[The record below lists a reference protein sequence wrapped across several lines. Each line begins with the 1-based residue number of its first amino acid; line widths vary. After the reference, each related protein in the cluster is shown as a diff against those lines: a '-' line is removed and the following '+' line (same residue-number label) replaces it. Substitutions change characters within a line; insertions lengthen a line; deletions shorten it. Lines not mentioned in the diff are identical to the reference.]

1 MKKKILFLMIFL
13 VTVIFIGIN
22 IKGSEAKAEET
33 CTITT
38 NYYLFQDGSKY
49 YSFKNP
55 SNPPALRTTT
65 KNFALPVPSNAEIL
79 DEGELNFTTGSDTNY
94 YLDGKMSTATFYDL
108 TGNPS
113 RIRGDIKKTTDPDGK
128 EIRSWVYCTDATDS
142 KGKVCF
148 ATSKIW
154 EEGNSIKTGFVDSP
168 STWAAWEKQL
178 IHSFNSSETKIVN
191 ADSSNSNFFRASIT
205 RTYNTSTLQALQGK
219 GFTDE
224 TVLYSIGGYYV
235 EYKVCTG
242 SSDPEPPVTKENKV
256 TTHYYIENTTT
267 KLHDDKVDNNVPAGT
282 YTSNC
287 PETLSKDGK
296 YYDRLKESVSVEMPE
311 EGSKELICEYREQT
325 YSMTISYGEDED
337 CTSLLQDSVYKD
349 GLKAG
354 QAMSVDVPD
363 SIGKL
368 TRPALGKYSSQ
379 IVNKPELNGTN
390 LKFTMPAK
398 DVSICIVYTPQTGS
412 AMVKWLALIGLGA
425 LAFTVWNISKK
436 NNEINN
442 EA

>member
-13 VTVIFIGIN
+13 VTAIFIGIN

-49 YSFKNP
+49 YNFKNP
-55 SNPPALRTTT
+55 SSPPALRTTT
-65 KNFALPVPSNAEIL
+65 KNFALPVPANAEIL
-79 DEGELNFTTGSDTNY
+79 DEGELNFTTGSDTSY

-148 ATSKIW
+148 TTSKIW

-168 STWAAWEKQL
+168 STWEAWEKQL

-267 KLHDDKVDNNVPAGT
+267 KLHDDKVDYNQTGT

-296 YYDRLKESVSVEMPE
+296 YYDRLKASVSVEMPE
-311 EGSKELICEYREQT
+311 EGEEELVCYYKEQT

-337 CTSLLQDSVYKD
+337 CTKLLQDSVYKD

-354 QAMSVDVPD
+354 ESMSIDVPN
-363 SIGKL
+363 SIGSM
-368 TRPALGKYSSQ
+368 TRPTLGTYSSQ

-390 LKFTMPAK
+390 LTFVMPAK
-398 DVSICIVYTPQTGS
+398 DVNICIVYTPQTGS
-412 AMVKWLALIGLGA
+412 SMVKWLALIGLGA

-436 NNEINN
+436 NNEANN

>member
-22 IKGSEAKAEET
+22 IKGSDAKAEET

-49 YSFKNP
+49 YSFKDP

-65 KNFALPVPSNAEIL
+65 KNFALPVPANAEIL

-113 RIRGDIKKTTDPDGK
+113 RIRGDVKKTTDPNGE
-128 EIRSWVYCTDATDS
+128 EIRSWIYCTDSTDS
-142 KGKVCF
+142 QGKVCF
-148 ATSKIW
+148 ATSKKW
-154 EEGNSIKTGFVDSP
+154 EEGNNIKTGFVDSP
-168 STWAAWEKQL
+168 STWEAWEKQL

-287 PETLSKDGK
+287 PATLSKDGK
-296 YYDRLKESVSVEMPE
+296 YYDRLKASVSVEMPE
-311 EGSKELICEYREQT
+311 EGSEELICEYREQT